1 MLVTYFLPY
10 HSLLHTIDHMQMY
23 NTHIISCRN
32 TIHLQQASNHLWKWI
47 DWMYIA
53 VNVHSVWTQIMR
65 INSPLMQT
73 VFITGTCLIFEKFFK
88 GIPPSNPR
96 WLWMAQ
102 YSLYIYVEENFS
114 TLSKLV
120 KNLSHISKNPFS
132 CPDYLRMLWYPK
144 LATLFACIMVHTTLK
159 KLTK

>member
-1 MLVTYFLPY
+1 MTELIGYHMYVESLLTNDIIDKAVNLSQATTQHLPY

-73 VFITGTCLIFEKFFK
+73 VFITGTCPIFVKFFK

-102 YSLYIYVEENFS
+102 YSLYIYV
-114 TLSKLV
+114 
-120 KNLSHISKNPFS
+120 
-132 CPDYLRMLWYPK
+132 
-144 LATLFACIMVHTTLK
+144 
-159 KLTK
+159 